1 MPTGGEGE
9 LTVTVRMRV
18 SPEPENQQA
27 LLNLMK
33 RYRDAL
39 NYSIRAII
47 ASKALSLTKAHRL
60 LYSDLRERYGL
71 PARVAQDCYREAI
84 AIARSWLKNPKR
96 GSMPTVKGLSV
107 WLTHGQGYRAKGG
120 YVELAGSYRLRVIG
134 WDRRYD
140 DFPNREAR
148 LVFRDGRFD
157 LYVAKR
163 VPRPAKYAPK
173 GALAVDINE
182 RQVVVGNS
190 SVEVRMETPVERALR
205 YRRLA
210 ERLQGKYS
218 SSRYRAWRRRSGV
231 RRRIRHFHRKARN
244 IIEDWARRT
253 AHIIVTL
260 AKQSQLAV
268 AREDLTG
275 LVESL
280 RELSKDHRTALIMLG
295 YRRLGFWIDWQA
307 EKGGVPLFVVDPAD
321 TSSTCPRCGAKL
333 VEVGYRRLRC
343 PRCGLEADRDTIAI
357 LNIEGRALGKMGG
370 TLTSPTAPQVTDV
383 SPNRW
388 GEPVNR
394 PKGALAL

>member
-1 MPTGGEGE
+1 MPAGGEGA
-9 LTVTVRMRV
+9 LTVTVRMKV
-18 SPEPENQQA
+18 SPEPEQEEA
-27 LLNLMK
+27 ILDLLR

-39 NYSIRAII
+39 NYSIRVII
-47 ASKALSLTKAHRL
+47 ANKAVSLGKAHKL
-60 LYSDLRERYGL
+60 LYKELRERYGL
-71 PARVAQDCYREAI
+71 SSTIAVGCYRDAI
-84 AIARSWLKNPKR
+84 AIAKSWLRKPKR
-96 GSMPTVKGLSV
+96 GKVPMVKRLSM
-107 WLTHGQGYRAKGG
+107 WLKQEQGYRVKDDH
-120 YVELAGSYRLRVIG
+120 VELAGGYRLRVIG

-148 LVFRDGRFD
+148 LVFRDGEFT
-157 LYVAKR
+157 LYITKQ

-173 GALAVDINE
+173 GVLAVDINE
-182 RQVVVGNS
+182 KQIVVGNS
-190 SVEVRMETPVERALR
+190 RVEIRVETPIERALY

-210 ERLQGKYS
+210 ERLQEKYS
-218 SSRYRAWRRRSGV
+218 SSRYRAWLRRSGI
-231 RRRIRHFHRKARN
+231 RRRIRRFYRKARN

-253 AHIIVTL
+253 AHIIVSL

-280 RELSKDHRTALIMLG
+280 RKLPKDHRTALIALG
-295 YRRLGFWIDWQA
+295 YRRLAFWLDWQA
-307 EKGGVPLFVVDPAD
+307 EKNGVPLFVVEPAG
-321 TSSTCPRCGAKL
+321 TSSTCPRCGTKL

-343 PRCGLEADRDTIAI
+343 PNCGLEADRDTIAI

-394 PKGALAL
+394 PKGTLAL